1 VWFFLPLLIFPHR
14 IRGCMGSVE
23 NVRSSPGAAQWR
35 EERTSEYDAGWKA
48 QRSEP
53 VNIVSRLSSVG
64 RWLIDNYLAGLAPR
78 RGDTCSTQIRQY
90 F

>member
-1 VWFFLPLLIFPHR
+1 MSARWA
-14 IRGCMGSVE
+14 

-35 EERTSEYDAGWKA
+35 EQRSSEHDAGWKA

-53 VNIVSRLSSVG
+53 VNIVSRLSLVG

-78 RGDTCSTQIRQY
+78 RGDTYSTQIRQY